1 MIEKMSVSRY
11 NRDEKKGADL
21 MKWILKLFALPVL
34 LIVKIICMIG
44 NLLTNLS
51 SWVLGAF
58 FLVIAS
64 CAVYCIVQTQWTN
77 LAILAGMAAVAFVIL
92 FVWIWLLVKA
102 ETLCEC
108 LSNFIHS

>member
-1 MIEKMSVSRY
+1 
-11 NRDEKKGADL
+11 

-58 FLVIAS
+58 FLVMAG
-64 CAVYCIVQTQWTN
+64 CAIYCIVQAQWTN
-77 LAILAGMAAVAFVIL
+77 LAILAGMTAAAFAIL
-92 FVWIWLLVKA
+92 FVWVWILVKV

-108 LSNFIHS
+108 LNSFIHS